1 MQHSGPSYGDLI
13 RSTLRECLLDVER
26 NNASEFQKLTELMQ
40 GRLSAL
46 DEKVDSMK
54 AVQLDGF
61 KAVLGKL
68 DRLEKVV
75 GVKEARKATSRAPTV
90 GVDGG
95 RDKGGGG
102 EAEGSAKASKEATS
116 LWARL
121 DSIECDVLELLERM
135 QDPLAGS
142 E

>member
-1 MQHSGPSYGDLI
+1 MDGK
-13 RSTLRECLLDVER
+13 LR
-26 NNASEFQKLTELMQ
+26 
-40 GRLSAL
+40 AL

-54 AVQLDGF
+54 VVQLDGL

-75 GVKEARKATSRAPTV
+75 GVKEARKANSRAPTV

-102 EAEGSAKASKEATS
+102 EAEGSAKACKETTS
-116 LWARL
+116 VWARL
-121 DSIECDVLELLERM
+121 DGIECDVLELLERM
-135 QDPLAGS
+135 RDPQAGS